1 MRPEELRRARRPV
14 ATFLGGCIAASAE
27 EEKLAYEA
35 GRCIGEL
42 GFTFQHGGY
51 NGLMEHAARGAAVA
65 GAPIVAVTL
74 RGKQEWG
81 PLNPYV
87 GRAVHAPDMGIRL
100 GCLIGHADLVVAMGG
115 GVGTLHELAAALW
128 YAGNIRQVPVVTAG
142 SAANR
147 LIQFLRSEH
156 WLYESPTRPLGF
168 LHSAQTTSALRRLL
182 RRLASLSSAERTEA
196 HHAPLTADLAQRL
209 LQAACVPGPYRL
221 ESGETLASYFDPFRI
236 AADPAL
242 SSQLANAM
250 AERISGEADTVAGIA
265 LGGVVLAAS
274 LSTVLEQPLLIVRTN
289 PKHYGT
295 APRTQI
301 EGVVTRGYRVVLV
314 DDVVRTGQHI
324 LRAAKLLADAGLSV
338 SEALCVVE
346 RPGPGRSALEGNGI
360 SLTAMITDEV
370 GVSPNDHD
378 RAMNVSR

>member
-1 MRPEELRRARRPV
+1 MRPEDPRRPV
-14 ATFLGGCIAASAE
+14 ATFLGGCLAASAE
-27 EEKLAYEA
+27 EEELAYEA

-42 GFTFQHGGY
+42 GFTLQHGGY
-51 NGLMEHAARGAAVA
+51 NGLMEQAARGAATA
-65 GAPIVAVTL
+65 GAPVVAVTL

-81 PLNPYV
+81 PFNPYV
-87 GRAVHAPDMGIRL
+87 GRAVYAPDMGIRL

-142 SAANR
+142 TVASR
-147 LIQFLRSEH
+147 LTRFLRSEH

-168 LHSAQTTSALRRLL
+168 LHSAQTAPALRNLL
-182 RRLASLSSAERTEA
+182 SHLAPLPAAERTEE
-196 HHAPLTADLAQRL
+196 HHTPLTADLAQRL
-209 LQAACVPGPYRL
+209 LQAACVPSPYWL
-221 ESGETLASYFDPFRI
+221 ESGETLTSYFDPFRV
-236 AADPAL
+236 AADPVL
-242 SSQLANAM
+242 SSQLADAM
-250 AERISGEADTVAGIA
+250 AKRIGGKADAIAGIA

-274 LSTVLEQPLLIVRTN
+274 LSSVLEQPLLIVRTE

-301 EGVVTRGYRVVLV
+301 EGIVTRGHRVALV
-314 DDVVRTGQHI
+314 DDVVRSGQHV

-346 RPGPGRSALEGNGI
+346 RPGPGRSALKDNGI
-360 SLTAMITDEV
+360 SLTAMITDEAD
-370 GVSPNDHD
+370 VSPDDHD
-378 RAMNVSR
+378 RAMNASR